1 MRLPPFRFFLI
12 CLHCAHARRWI
23 TRKYQQGLFICA
35 AKGFVQLKIEK
46 ADPSTVR
53 KSGLKKHVWFQAWG
67 CVKDDKIE
75 IYSDYPPKA
84 RAAHWPCAA
93 TDG

>member
-1 MRLPPFRFFLI
+1 MRLPPVAFFPHLPALI
-12 CLHCAHARRWI
+12 CSLRWI

-35 AKGFVQLKIEK
+35 VKGFAQLKIEK

-67 CVKDDKIE
+67 FVKDDKIE
-75 IYSDYPPKA
+75 FYSDYPPKV
-84 RAAHWPCAA
+84 RR
-93 TDG
+93 D